1 MRASRGRTSP
11 PGADDPEQ
19 SYVEFA
25 GFAPGTRGLLIARE
39 VKERSDRYRQRFELL
54 QIDNLALVRHASTP
68 DLLRDFG
75 RWQDIAWRRDTLA
88 LR

>member
-1 MRASRGRTSP
+1 
-11 PGADDPEQ
+11 
-19 SYVEFA
+19 
-25 GFAPGTRGLLIARE
+25 

-54 QIDNLALVRHASTP
+54 QIGNLALVRHASTP